1 PLDLPSSP
9 TRRSSDLVVA
19 SASREVAARS
29 AQTDTVTAVLEVT
42 NPRVWSVDS
51 PNLYQL
57 TTTLL
62 QDGRTI
68 DETTTRTG
76 FRTFTFDP
84 DRGFFLNGVP
94 MKMKGV
100 CLHHDAAVLGAA
112 VPREVWRKRLQT
124 LKSIGCNAIRTSH
137 NPQAPDLYDLCDEL
151 GLLVLDEAF
160 DEWEF
165 PKRKWLEGWNVGTPG
180 FQGSFDFFEEW
191 SSRDL
196 ADMVR

>member
-84 DRGFFLNGVP
+84 RSEEHTSELQS
-94 MKMKGV
+94 
-100 CLHHDAAVLGAA
+100 
-112 VPREVWRKRLQT
+112 RENL
-124 LKSIGCNAIRTSH
+124 
-137 NPQAPDLYDLCDEL
+137 
-151 GLLVLDEAF
+151 
-160 DEWEF
+160 
-165 PKRKWLEGWNVGTPG
+165 
-180 FQGSFDFFEEW
+180 
-191 SSRDL
+191 
-196 ADMVR
+196 